1 MGISI
6 SSLLSTASVAA
17 ASTSSAPV
25 AARNPQPTRNNS
37 GDAVTLTESE
47 QVYQLYNQGQQVS
60 QIAASLSLPIEVVNS
75 YLGITAGAG

>member
-1 MGISI
+1 MDISI

-17 ASTSSAPV
+17 ASTSSASV

-37 GDAVTLTESE
+37 GDTVTLTESE
-47 QVYQLYNQGQQVS
+47 HVYQLYNQGQQVS
-60 QIAASLSLPIEVVNS
+60 QIATSLSLPIEVVNS